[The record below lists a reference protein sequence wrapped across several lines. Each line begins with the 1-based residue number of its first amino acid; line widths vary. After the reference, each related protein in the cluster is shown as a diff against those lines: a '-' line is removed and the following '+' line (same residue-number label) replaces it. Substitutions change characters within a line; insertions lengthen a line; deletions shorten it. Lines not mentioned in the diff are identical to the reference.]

1 MPVSKKTGVL
11 LLLLI
16 LISLFFNIVSFVNIS
31 NISLDKE
38 AIESSYDSLLSE
50 VQSLKKEISRLTEDN
65 EVLRRNIS
73 YAQQMSDINS
83 SIIKEQ
89 VKLIDLKKD
98 WRFLRDNEL
107 FPIYDANEESNEK
120 EVIFYTPFPK
130 TLKLNEKLRGIG
142 NKLSQYCFNGLP
154 IELEYIKDIEGKKVA
169 VINLRESYINEGLD
183 IEDKVGYTWLD
194 DYFQGSTGGMQTYIR
209 LVETFLQRDYKGE
222 WIDGVE
228 FLYEGSKINYEHI
241 EGLSEIIYR

>member
-1 MPVSKKTGVL
+1 MSKKTGVL

-120 EVIFYTPFPK
+120 EVIFYTSFPK

>member
-1 MPVSKKTGVL
+1 MSRRIGVL

-38 AIESSYDSLLSE
+38 AIESSYNDLLSE
-50 VQSLKKEISRLTEDN
+50 VQSLKEEINKLAEDN
-65 EVLRRNIS
+65 EVLKRNIS
-73 YAQQMSDINS
+73 YVQQMSNINS
-83 SIIKEQ
+83 SLIKEQ
-89 VKLIDLKKD
+89 IRLVDLKKD
-98 WRFLRDNEL
+98 WRFLRDNEV
-107 FPIYDANEESNEK
+107 FPIYDANIDNYEK
-120 EVIFYTPFPK
+120 EVTLYISIPK
-130 TLKLNEKLRGIG
+130 TYKLNQKLREIG

-154 IELEYIKDIEGKKVA
+154 IELKHIKDIEGKKIA
-169 VINLRESYINEGLD
+169 VVNLKESTINEGLD
-183 IEDKVGYTWLD
+183 IEDKIGYTWVD
-194 DYFQGSTGGMQTYIR
+194 NYFQGSTGGMQTYVK

-228 FLYEGSKINYEHI
+228 FLYEGSKIDFEHV